1 MKKILLIGETDNIN
15 STTVE
20 ISQTFTK
27 MGYFVDSFNFR
38 SKSLNY
44 CKYKFIYRY
53 LDFIFKKLNKHGIS
67 YFYYNFLGRNQMKL
81 DLLNKNFNE
90 YKFILFTKCEY
101 IDPAIF
107 LEIKKITPVYY
118 FFFDTI
124 LDINNY
130 NLYNHFNFA
139 TKSFVVS
146 KKMVNILNKNKN
158 IYKKIF
164 YCPQGVNLNKWKNNN
179 YKKIYDVVFIGTRT
193 NTRSKYI
200 EFLKNKGINIM
211 CYGIGFE
218 NGILYNED
226 LNQLYQKTK
235 IALNFSRDKDSFSI
249 RVYQIMASGCL
260 VISTISDEL
269 KDIFVKG
276 VHFDDFAS
284 PDDCYKKI
292 IFYLSDNISREKIS
306 KKALNKVSTE
316 FSWEKALNHLLV

>member
-20 ISQTFTK
+20 ISQTFLK

-38 SKSLNY
+38 SKSLKY
-44 CKYKFIYRY
+44 CKYKFLYRY
-53 LDFIFKKLNKHGIS
+53 LDFIFKKLNKYGIS
-67 YFYYNFLGRNQMKL
+67 YFYYNFLGRKRMIL
-81 DLLNKNFNE
+81 DLLNNNLNE
-90 YKFILFTKCEY
+90 YKFILFTKCEF

-124 LDINNY
+124 LDIINY

-146 KKMVNILNKNKN
+146 KKMISALNQNKN
-158 IYKKIF
+158 INKKIF

-179 YKKIYDVVFIGTRT
+179 YKKKYDVVFIGTLT
-193 NTRSKYI
+193 SSRSKYI
-200 EFLKNKGINIM
+200 EFLRKKGINII

-218 NGILYNED
+218 NGILYNEE

-235 IALNFSRDKDSFSI
+235 IALNFTRDKESFSV

-260 VISTISDEL
+260 VISNISNEL
-269 KDIFVKG
+269 NDIFVKG
-276 VHFDDFAS
+276 IHFDDFAN
-284 PDDCYKKI
+284 PDECYKKI
-292 IFYLSDNISREKIS
+292 IFYLSDDINREKIS
-306 KKALNKVSTE
+306 QKALNKVTSE
-316 FSWEKALNHLLV
+316 FSWEKALKYLLV